1 MSDNVLNQLRNKRNR
16 ATVPPRIDA
25 LVPKATSEAQVQNP
39 EILDPS
45 PSEEQVVSKTD
56 TPTRKKATAQRKKP
70 TQTQRKNST
79 QKQEEKLTPTQQEKP
94 TIALVEEQNPAQTEI
109 LASTEEANSNPD
121 NSQTVPSKEH
131 RGGADTLA
139 SLQAELQQ
147 YPETRRHSAIV
158 LEKDLDAQLTQF
170 CKDRG
175 ITVETFLEAAW
186 TVASAD
192 NTLVKKITTEAK
204 HRYDRRKRVGQI
216 KRLIT
221 MLGNA

>member
-45 PSEEQVVSKTD
+45 PSEEQVVSKTP
-56 TPTRKKATAQRKKP
+56 TPTRKKGTAQRKKP
-70 TQTQRKNST
+70 T

-94 TIALVEEQNPAQTEI
+94 TIVLVEEQNPAQTETP
-109 LASTEEANSNPD
+109 ASTEEASSNLD
-121 NSQTVPSKEH
+121 NSQTPPSKEH
-131 RGGADTLA
+131 RDGADTLA

-158 LEKDLDAQLTQF
+158 LEKDLDVELTQF

-192 NTLVKKITTEAK
+192 NTLVEKITTEAK